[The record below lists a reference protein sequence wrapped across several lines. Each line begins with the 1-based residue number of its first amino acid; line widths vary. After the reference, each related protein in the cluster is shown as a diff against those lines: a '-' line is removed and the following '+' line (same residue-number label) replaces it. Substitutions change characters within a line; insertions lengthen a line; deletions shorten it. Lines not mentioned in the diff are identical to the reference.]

1 MNSYGQQFHQFQ
13 LNEQSLQIIEHKIN
27 PQNIAL
33 KIQVLVWD
41 RHKNVLPYGGHG
53 MIIVTQVALAYFYRY
68 CWPILQVLLTYF
80 YSYYWPTFLFETN
93 DDCTKAVL
101 SISTIDLENFIC
113 SSNDFVSA
121 LDWFFIFSSA
131 AAIIGR
137 KILNFVYN

>member
-1 MNSYGQQFHQFQ
+1 VAVSF
-13 LNEQSLQIIEHKIN
+13 I
-27 PQNIAL
+27 
-33 KIQVLVWD
+33 
-41 RHKNVLPYGGHG
+41 GGG
-53 MIIVTQVALAYFYRY
+53 NRRKPLTCY
-68 CWPILQVLLTYF
+68 IL
-80 YSYYWPTFLFETN
+80 FLFETN